1 MRILLLCA
9 ALFLTVLA
17 GEAVSAS
24 PKYYAVIAACSRY
37 ENPKFNL
44 PKFPAQPFSD
54 KKLLVFHEALLQS
67 ENWREGTILVLLN
80 DTATRENILN
90 ALAAMAGMV
99 GPDDYFLFS
108 WSGHGT
114 EVIDADSDES
124 MLDPDDMTDEAI
136 CPHDIARGDSTLNN
150 VITDDELNRYF
161 SAITCKGMTLIFDCC
176 LSGGMVDAG
185 SSAAAA
191 AFSGRFARR
200 IRQTASGD
208 VNGGNRVV
216 LMSTRPEYL
225 ERGIYLTGFPLVAG
239 MAFACSHPQ
248 LSDTNNDGF
257 VSAEE
262 SFSIA
267 QPLVYAQSSFLW
279 LGVWLASYAGYTQEP
294 GSFFQSAIDTALTYA
309 AVQLV
314 IQALNQ
320 HYMGNFPI
328 IADGYSGELPLIE
341 R

>member
-1 MRILLLCA
+1 
-9 ALFLTVLA
+9 
-17 GEAVSAS
+17 
-24 PKYYAVIAACSRY
+24 
-37 ENPKFNL
+37 
-44 PKFPAQPFSD
+44 
-54 KKLLVFHEALLQS
+54 
-67 ENWREGTILVLLN
+67 
-80 DTATRENILN
+80 
-90 ALAAMAGMV
+90 
-99 GPDDYFLFS
+99 
-108 WSGHGT
+108 
-114 EVIDADSDES
+114 

-191 AFSGRFARR
+191 AFFDRFARR
-200 IRQTASGD
+200 IRQKASGD

-239 MAFACSHPQ
+239 MAFACSNPQ
-248 LSDTNNDGF
+248 LSDKNNDGF

-262 SFSIA
+262 AFSIA
-267 QPLVYAQSSFLW
+267 QPLVYTQSSFLW
-279 LGVWLASYAGYTQEP
+279 LGIWLASYAGYNQEP
-294 GSFFQSAIDTALTYA
+294 GSFFQSAVDTALTYA

-314 IQALNQ
+314 IKALNL
-320 HYMGNFPI
+320 HYMGNFPS